1 VTLVLLVLA
10 GIWAAVLIPPAL
22 RSRAEGRPG
31 DSIHNF
37 KRQLTVLRR
46 TGPHRSSFNGSGH
59 AAGGD
64 HWYRPHAAT
73 PPLLPVHGPVRS
85 TPRAVASA
93 APYRAAA
100 PVAAVRPANA
110 ASASRSRTMRRRRD
124 VLSALVVAV
133 FGTLVLGLIPAFRIL
148 LMAHVVADVLLVA
161 YVALLVHQRN
171 VAAERDMKVRFLP
184 QTHRLDPA
192 LLRAEPALLR
202 RSAN

>member
-1 VTLVLLVLA
+1 MTLVLLVLA

-46 TGPHRSSFNGSGH
+46 TGPHRGGFGSSGRT
-59 AAGGD
+59 AGGE

-73 PPLLPVHGPVRS
+73 PLVPVHGPVRS
-85 TPRAVASA
+85 TARATGS
-93 APYRAAA
+93 YRVA
-100 PVAAVRPANA
+100 PVAPLAARPATA
-110 ASASRSRTMRRRRD
+110 ASASRSRTIRRRRD
-124 VLSALVVAV
+124 VLTALVVAV
-133 FGTLVLGLIPAFRIL
+133 FGTLLLGLIPAFHIL
-148 LMAHVVADVLLVA
+148 LIAHVVSDVLLVA

-171 VAAERDMKVRFLP
+171 AAAERDMKVRFLP
-184 QTHRLDPA
+184 QAHRLDPA

>member
-46 TGPHRSSFNGSGH
+46 TGPHRGGFGGSGR
-59 AAGGD
+59 AAGGE
-64 HWYRPHAAT
+64 HWYRPHAST
-73 PPLLPVHGPVRS
+73 PLVPVHGPVRS
-85 TPRAVASA
+85 TARATGSYRGAQVAPLA
-93 APYRAAA
+93 A
-100 PVAAVRPANA
+100 RPATA
-110 ASASRSRTMRRRRD
+110 TAASRSRTMRRRRD
-124 VLSALVVAV
+124 VLTALVVAV
-133 FGTLVLGLIPAFRIL
+133 FGTLLLGLIPAFHIL
-148 LMAHVVADVLLVA
+148 LIAHVVSDVLLVA

-171 VAAERDMKVRFLP
+171 AAAERDMKVRFLP
-184 QTHRLDPA
+184 QAHRLDPA

>member
-1 VTLVLLVLA
+1 MVLLVLA
-10 GIWAAVLIPPAL
+10 GIWAAVLIPPAV
-22 RSRAEGRPG
+22 RARAEGRPG

-46 TGPHRSSFNGSGH
+46 TGPHTGR

-64 HWYRPHAAT
+64 HWYRSHVSPAT
-73 PPLLPVHGPVRS
+73 VAPVHGPLRS
-85 TPRAVASA
+85 SRTAPAVAHRAPVRATRTPAPVSA
-93 APYRAAA
+93 A
-100 PVAAVRPANA
+100 
-110 ASASRSRTMRRRRD
+110 RSRTIRRRRD
-124 VLSALVVAV
+124 VLTALLVAAV
-133 FGTLVLGLIPAFRIL
+133 ATLALGLLFSMGIMMIT
-148 LMAHVVADVLLVA
+148 HVVADILLVA

-184 QTHRLDPA
+184 QAHRLDPA

>member
-1 VTLVLLVLA
+1 MVLLVLA

-37 KRQLTVLRR
+37 KRQLSTLRR
-46 TGPHRSSFNGSGH
+46 TSPHGR

-64 HWYRPHAAT
+64 HWYRPHTSTA
-73 PPLLPVHGPVRS
+73 PLVPVHGPVRS
-85 TPRAVASA
+85 VSRPT
-93 APYRAAA
+93 AAA
-100 PVAAVRPANA
+100 TVSTSRYRSAPMSVRPPSAV
-110 ASASRSRTMRRRRD
+110 SASRSRTIRRRRD

-133 FGTLVLGLIPAFRIL
+133 FGTLVLGLIPAFHIL
-148 LMAHVVADVLLVA
+148 LLANVVADVLLVA

-171 VAAERDMKVRFLP
+171 AAAERDMKVRFLP
-184 QTHRLDPA
+184 QTARLDPA